1 MDFLTGYV
9 VFHWVATWANP
20 VCDIFFR
27 AVTDLGYHTFYYL
40 AIASLFWVVDR
51 RCACI
56 LFLLVIASGY
66 VNTFAKLWVHTPRP
80 DPLLARVLDLR
91 PYQSGSNAFPSGHA
105 QNAVVFWGYLALW
118 VGRRWFSV
126 LAGVLMVLISLSRL
140 YLAVHFPIDIL
151 GGLVLGALMMLFVRP
166 PIERWAARDF
176 RLRPAAMIVIVIAS
190 LALTFISADQTLALI
205 SGSLIGFLLGAVWL
219 PQAPLVFSSV
229 PRSVASTIIGVLLL
243 LGLSITFDTLPHL
256 PLILYVQVLVMWV
269 IAVWL
274 YPRTLLRLLARASD
288 TP

>member
-1 MDFLTGYV
+1 MDLLTGYG

-20 VCDIFFR
+20 VCDVFFR

-51 RCACI
+51 RHAGI
-56 LFLLVIASGY
+56 LFLLVITSGY

-126 LAGVLMVLISLSRL
+126 LAGVFILLISLSRL

-151 GGLVLGALMMLFVRP
+151 GGLVLGALVLLFVRP
-166 PIERWAARDF
+166 PIERWAARDL
-176 RLRPAAMIVIVIAS
+176 RLSPAAMIVVVIAS

-205 SGSLIGFLLGAVWL
+205 SGSLIGFFVAAVWL
-219 PQAPLVFSSV
+219 PQVPVVFGSV
-229 PRSVASTIIGVLLL
+229 PRSVASVSIGVPLL

-269 IAVWL
+269 IAIWL
-274 YPRTLLRLLARASD
+274 YPRTLLRLLARASAA
-288 TP
+288 P